1 MTPTLDHE
9 RHLWS
14 QGYAHVAGIDEAG
27 RGCLAGPV
35 VAAAVVLRPETL
47 EAPDDLAGIDD
58 SKRLTPVQR
67 AEILPH
73 IHHNAAAIG
82 IGMVPAFLI
91 DSLGIIRATRLAMEL
106 AVFYL
111 PRLPDALV
119 IDALTLPALP
129 LPQTALIH
137 GDSLSYSI
145 AAASIVAKTARDNW
159 MVGLDGAYHAY
170 GFAAHKGYGTAQHM
184 RALDRWGPCPEHR
197 ATFRPL
203 WNKEIV

>member
-1 MTPTLDHE
+1 
-9 RHLWS
+9 
-14 QGYAHVAGIDEAG
+14 
-27 RGCLAGPV
+27 
-35 VAAAVVLRPETL
+35 
-47 EAPDDLAGIDD
+47 
-58 SKRLTPVQR
+58 
-67 AEILPH
+67 
-73 IHHNAAAIG
+73 
-82 IGMVPAFLI
+82 
-91 DSLGIIRATRLAMEL
+91 MEL

>member
-9 RHLWS
+9 RHLRS
-14 QGYAHVAGIDEAG
+14 LGYAHVAGIDEAG

-35 VAAAVVLRPETL
+35 VAAAVVLRPDTL
-47 EAPDDLAGIDD
+47 ETPDDLAGIDD
-58 SKRLTPVQR
+58 SKRLTPAQR
-67 AEILPH
+67 AELLPRVR
-73 IHHNAAAIG
+73 HNAAAIG

-106 AVFYL
+106 AVLYL
-111 PRLPDALV
+111 ARLPDALL

-129 LPQTALIH
+129 VPQTALIH

-159 MVGLDGAYHAY
+159 MVGLDRVYHAY
-170 GFAAHKGYGTAQHM
+170 GFAAHKGYGTTQHM
-184 RALDRWGPCPEHR
+184 RALDRWGSCPEHR

>member
-1 MTPTLDHE
+1 MTPTLEHE
-9 RHLWS
+9 RHLRS
-14 QGYAHVAGIDEAG
+14 LGYAHVAGIDEAG

-47 EAPDDLAGIDD
+47 ETPEDLAGIDD
-58 SKRLTPVQR
+58 SKRLTPAQR
-67 AEILPH
+67 AELLPRVR
-73 IHHNAAAIG
+73 HNAVAIG

-159 MVGLDGAYHAY
+159 MVGLDRAYHAY

-203 WNKEIV
+203 WNKELV